1 MGFGEAIAYG
11 AASIINAI
19 ATGKGAA
26 FGVDLWTKA
35 RVKLTGTPGKIAGKI
50 LNEPKEKTT
59 LIENAALT
67 VLKHFKLEKEFGAKV
82 ETESNIPIAR
92 GMKSSSVAAN
102 AVVLATAAAIGKKMN
117 EKKTIELAVNSAIT
131 AKTTITGAYDDA
143 CASFFGDI
151 VITDNYERR
160 ILKRY
165 KAENDFRVLFHIP
178 AKKSYTYT
186 SDVEA
191 MKIIAPHVEVAFK
204 EAKKGNYW
212 TALTLNGLLYSAVLG
227 YNSHVAI
234 KALRAGA
241 IASGLTGKGPATT
254 AITTE
259 DNTENIVRAWAQFNG
274 RIIRSNIKHEK
285 AHVTRSE

>member
-259 DNTENIVRAWAQFNG
+259 DNTENIVRAWSQFNG